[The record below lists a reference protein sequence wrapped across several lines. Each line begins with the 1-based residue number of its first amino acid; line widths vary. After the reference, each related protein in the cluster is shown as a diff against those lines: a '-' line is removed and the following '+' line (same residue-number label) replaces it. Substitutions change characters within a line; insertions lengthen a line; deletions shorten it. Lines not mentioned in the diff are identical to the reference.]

1 MSAEVDPAKKLVLEQ
16 LPESERDRRIADDP
30 RATCVPRTY
39 LVRRGGRVIGK
50 LRYNAVGVLYA
61 TKLAAGITWREESVE
76 TALAW
81 IASEPAYLKR
91 AA

>member
-1 MSAEVDPAKKLVLEQ
+1 MLTDNLVLEE
-16 LPESERDRRIADDP
+16 LPESERDRRIAADP

-39 LVRRGGRVIGK
+39 LVRRRGRIVGR
-50 LRYNAVGVLYA
+50 LYYNAVGVLYA
-61 TKLAAGITWREESVE
+61 TKLAVGVTWREESVE

-81 IASEPAYLKR
+81 IAAEPIQLWR